1 MSAWV
6 FFEIS
11 FPVAYLVS
19 AVVTFILIPFVKK
32 EGLPPTTFFLPMAL
46 LMHNANVLFMAWE
59 FIFNELAF
67 SYYHFIFMLF
77 YGIAYVVFS
86 WVWYA
91 YRGIFYYFFLDYQRK
106 YAVIWY
112 IVLLGFITGLFFIG
126 YYLSILQ
133 FKGHS
138 LIANVVS
145 HVRLLPLLSYLRCK
159 VVAILTFGS
168 MKLKDT

>member
-1 MSAWV
+1 
-6 FFEIS
+6 
-11 FPVAYLVS
+11 
-19 AVVTFILIPFVKK
+19 
-32 EGLPPTTFFLPMAL
+32 MAL

-145 HVRLLPLLSYLRCK
+145 HVRIRPLRLLSSL
-159 VVAILTFGS
+159 
-168 MKLKDT
+168 